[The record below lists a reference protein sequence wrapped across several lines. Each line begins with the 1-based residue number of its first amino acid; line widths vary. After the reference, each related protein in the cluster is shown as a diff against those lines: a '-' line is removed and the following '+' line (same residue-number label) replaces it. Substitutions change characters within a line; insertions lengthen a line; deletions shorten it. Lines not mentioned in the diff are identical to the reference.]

1 MKLRKAL
8 IWVLAMLLL
17 CSAPVHAEEDTELRG
32 YWKGHG
38 WKFVSLGQYPYEK
51 DGTVA
56 PVLWRVLEIKD
67 NVALLI
73 TEYVIDTQQVI
84 FETDPQK
91 MENDDYRRISCYEES
106 DLCQWLN
113 TVCVEELFGNSP
125 VRSTL
130 IPDATR
136 GELFI
141 LTMDEFRNTDYG
153 FSANTWGDQPS
164 RQASGTPYA
173 VKQRGLGVYDGGASY
188 WAADIKAEEGT
199 RLALVGYNGHL
210 SWGGYTRQNVGLRL
224 SVRVDMTQLEV
235 TGGEGTRKNPFVL
248 TYTGEIPPTQEENAA
263 PAAGQSAEANAEVQA
278 EVTPL
283 QPEPVPMAAAA
294 NEDEVLLS
302 FVGDCS
308 IGDSEQYATYDTSY
322 HNTIDEKGYEWPFSL
337 VKEHLAADD
346 LTVANLEVV
355 FTERRA
361 HSDKLYNMV
370 GAPDHV
376 NVLTEGSV
384 EMVNSVNNHCMDFHR
399 DGYQDT
405 LDVLTEAGVEYFGT
419 IYPWQ
424 EDGYD
429 DLAVKEIDGIRFGFM
444 GFSYPSESDQKRIA
458 NRVKILKEE
467 KGCDVVIVS
476 LHWGRETH
484 ATPTAGQ
491 VAYAK
496 EAINA
501 GADVIWGHHPHVLQ
515 PIMFYKGKPIMFST
529 GNFTFG
535 TMSQVDPAT
544 GIFQLAYERV
554 DGEVQ
559 LTRLQVIPCQTQPS
573 PDFRPFV
580 LTDEAARK
588 DVFKKL
594 VYKKGYAKCVNPPES
609 FLETGIVYFEN
620 GEVLP

>member
-91 MENDDYRRISCYEES
+91 MANDDYRRISRYEES

-125 VRSTL
+125 VRNVL

-141 LTMDEFRNTDYG
+141 LTMDEFRTTAYG
-153 FSANTWGDQPS
+153 FSANTWGEQPS

-283 QPEPVPMAAAA
+283 PPAPVPMAAAA
-294 NEDEVLLS
+294 NEDEVLIS

-308 IGDSEQYATYDTSY
+308 IGDSEQYATYDSSY

-346 LTVANLEVV
+346 WTLANLEVV

-376 NVLTEGSV
+376 NVLTAGSV
-384 EMVNSVNNHCMDFHR
+384 EMVNTVNNHCMDFHR

-419 IYPWQ
+419 IYPWR
-424 EDGYD
+424 GR
-429 DLAVKEIDGIRFGFM
+429 KSRRGI
-444 GFSYPSESDQKRIA
+444 Y
-458 NRVKILKEE
+458 
-467 KGCDVVIVS
+467 
-476 LHWGRETH
+476 T
-484 ATPTAGQ
+484 
-491 VAYAK
+491 
-496 EAINA
+496 
-501 GADVIWGHHPHVLQ
+501 
-515 PIMFYKGKPIMFST
+515 
-529 GNFTFG
+529 
-535 TMSQVDPAT
+535 
-544 GIFQLAYERV
+544 
-554 DGEVQ
+554 
-559 LTRLQVIPCQTQPS
+559 
-573 PDFRPFV
+573 
-580 LTDEAARK
+580 
-588 DVFKKL
+588 
-594 VYKKGYAKCVNPPES
+594 
-609 FLETGIVYFEN
+609 
-620 GEVLP
+620 